1 MAAELNRAIAE
12 TRLGG
17 VLEDSLDRVADR
29 MGSNDLR
36 WTVMAVRIQQRVG
49 GNLSEVLETTAATI
63 RERASMRRK
72 VVALSAEGRL
82 SAYILI
88 GLPILLF
95 GFLYL
100 VRRPYISLLWTT
112 TPGLVLSVIGVVLM
126 VVGWFWMRS
135 LSKVEI

>member
-1 MAAELNRAIAE
+1 M
-12 TRLGG
+12 
-17 VLEDSLDRVADR
+17 
-29 MGSNDLR
+29 
-36 WTVMAVRIQQRVG
+36 G

-100 VRRPYISLLWTT
+100 VRRPYVSLLWTT
-112 TPGLVLSVIGVVLM
+112 TPGIVLSVIGLVLM